1 MTGETHRAGG
11 AVISVVGFL
20 MLRQHSLLLPDVN
33 EGLQLLVMYPFT
45 MWGSVASDLDHHWD
59 SCPAKDAPSWCI
71 NKALHLGTPVR
82 KARDSLIN
90 GKKGIGYKLLG
101 ILDASHRSW
110 QTHSDL
116 TLLSIIFLLWSV
128 MTTKHGTDLAIL
140 SLILTGIGLGV
151 VAHLILDILTPQG
164 IWSCLFVGINKL
176 ISLVLHK
183 DVILLPEKIHLVPNI
198 GFFATGGM
206 WETAIRRLLKIAAVL
221 SVVYLMVLMFPD
233 IWQGI
238 LDLIPYEIEIT

>member
-1 MTGETHRAGG
+1 
-11 AVISVVGFL
+11 
-20 MLRQHSLLLPDVN
+20 
-33 EGLQLLVMYPFT
+33 
-45 MWGSVASDLDHHWD
+45 
-59 SCPAKDAPSWCI
+59 
-71 NKALHLGTPVR
+71 
-82 KARDSLIN
+82 
-90 GKKGIGYKLLG
+90 
-101 ILDASHRSW
+101 
-110 QTHSDL
+110 
-116 TLLSIIFLLWSV
+116 
-128 MTTKHGTDLAIL
+128 
-140 SLILTGIGLGV
+140 LILTGIGLGV